1 MGSRF
6 YARADAI
13 HDAIRLRYERRLEHK
28 SKVSI
33 DAFYGYGEVGR
44 ACVGARTARAAAV
57 YYIPGRNVDFSN
69 ESTTHTPVRQLVAT
83 ACPTNR
89 LEGQPVARPPN
100 QPTSTRYP
108 HLGIWRST
116 VTAD

>member
-1 MGSRF
+1 MTRST
-6 YARADAI
+6 
-13 HDAIRLRYERRLEHK
+13 
-28 SKVSI
+28 S
-33 DAFYGYGEVGR
+33 YGEGGG
-44 ACVGARTARAAAV
+44 GARTARAAAV
-57 YYIPGRNVDFSN
+57 YESSTVYTGSNVDFSN
-69 ESTTHTPVRQLVAT
+69 ESTTHTPARQLVAT